1 MSFEFIPQHI
11 NEIILIKRKNFVDN
25 RGEFIKEFEK
35 TPFTPY
41 FLPDF
46 KEEYLAISK
55 KNVLRG
61 LHYQIDP
68 KPQGKLISVIEGI
81 IFDVAVDIRIKSN
94 TYLKFVSLELS
105 SNKLESIWIPPGFA
119 HGFLTLSEKSI
130 VLTRC
135 TNEFDSDLE
144 RGILWN
150 DPKIGINWPIKN
162 PILSEKDKKWPLL

>member
-1 MSFEFIPQHI
+1 VIKPI
-11 NEIILIKRKNFVDN
+11 GIIIKYEILPGTLYGVMN
-25 RGEFIKEFEK
+25 RYATTGI
-35 TPFTPY
+35 
-41 FLPDF
+41 
-46 KEEYLAISK
+46 K

-162 PILSEKDKKWPLL
+162 PILSEKDKKWSLL